1 MCSRLGDLKKD
12 VWSADEIIEKPI
24 RAIMLESVFIID
36 LNQSIFNLIF
46 N

>member
-36 LNQSIFNLIF
+36 QSIFNLIF